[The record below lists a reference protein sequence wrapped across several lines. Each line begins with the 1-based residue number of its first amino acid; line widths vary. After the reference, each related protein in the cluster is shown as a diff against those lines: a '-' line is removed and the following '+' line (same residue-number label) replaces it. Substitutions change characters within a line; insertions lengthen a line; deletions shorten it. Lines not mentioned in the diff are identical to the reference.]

1 MQGRLGIIIAPP
13 LDDMEA
19 ALQPSE
25 PPLIEVQLETIPRVS
40 STEIEVTKDHPSK
53 MGKVSDAT
61 LAGG

>member
-1 MQGRLGIIIAPP
+1 MQRRLGIIIAPS

-25 PPLIEVQLETIPRVS
+25 PPLIEIQFEAIPRIS

-53 MGKVSDAT
+53 MGEVSDAA